1 MNERYAVVVG
11 VDGSR
16 ESQAALRFA
25 LADAARR
32 RVGVRVVAAYV
43 PPEYWAVSYGLS
55 ALPTLDELDRDSE
68 QVARDAL
75 SAVVALEPRLG
86 RVPTELVTLPGPAAK
101 ALIDQSRDADLLVL
115 GHRGRG
121 GFKSAVLGSVGLH
134 CVLHATCPVTIVR
147 PRRWPRRSSRRR
159 TPARSS
165 CRSTDA
171 SPPRSARRPRRTL
184 PGPSAEDQAAAAA
197 VRRVSAGRRAA

>member
-55 ALPTLDELDRDSE
+55 ALPTLEDL
-68 QVARDAL
+68 VRDATQVGRAAIDASVAAEPGL
-75 SAVVALEPRLG
+75 GAVPVE
-86 RVPTELVTLPGPAAK
+86 VTALPGPAAK
-101 ALIDQSRDADLLVL
+101 ALIDQAKDADLLVL

-121 GFKSAVLGSVGLH
+121 GFASAVLGSVGLH
-134 CVLHATCPVTIVR
+134 CVVHATIPVTVVR
-147 PRRWPRRSSRRR
+147 DS
-159 TPARSS
+159 
-165 CRSTDA
+165 
-171 SPPRSARRPRRTL
+171 
-184 PGPSAEDQAAAAA
+184 
-197 VRRVSAGRRAA
+197 SAGRP

>member
-25 LADAARR
+25 LVDAARR

-68 QVARDAL
+68 QIAR
-75 SAVVALEPRLG
+75 SAVAAVVEVEPRLG

-147 PRRWPRRSSRRR
+147 PEKVA
-159 TPARSS
+159 TTVEPAQ
-165 CRSTDA
+165 DA
-171 SPPRSARRPRRTL
+171 RPVFV
-184 PGPSAEDQAAAAA
+184 PIY
-197 VRRVSAGRRAA
+197 

>member
-75 SAVVALEPRLG
+75 AAVVEVEPRLG

-134 CVLHATCPVTIVR
+134 
-147 PRRWPRRSSRRR
+147 
-159 TPARSS
+159 
-165 CRSTDA
+165 
-171 SPPRSARRPRRTL
+171 
-184 PGPSAEDQAAAAA
+184 
-197 VRRVSAGRRAA
+197 

>member
-11 VDGSR
+11 VDGSP

-25 LADAARR
+25 LVDAARR

-55 ALPTLDELDRDSE
+55 TLPTLDELDRDSE
-68 QVARDAL
+68 QVGRDAVA
-75 SAVVALEPRLG
+75 AVVADGAPAG
-86 RVPTELVTLPGPAAK
+86 PVPTEVVALPGPAAK
-101 ALIDQSRDADLLVL
+101 ALIDQARDADLLVL

-147 PRRWPRRSSRRR
+147 PRRWPRRRPGSRRP
-159 TPARSS
+159 TS
-165 CRSTDA
+165 
-171 SPPRSARRPRRTL
+171 RPVFV
-184 PGPSAEDQAAAAA
+184 PIY
-197 VRRVSAGRRAA
+197 